1 MISKFEGIVIST
13 TTYGEN
19 SSIINILTKNH
30 GLVGV
35 MCKGSKSLKNPL
47 RIKTQKFTYGY
58 FYLTYNKNKLSKL
71 NDVDIIDN
79 FNTIKTDL
87 TLISYLSYLTELT
100 YQVVKQNDAPEI
112 FDLFIETI
120 KKINDKQVPLIM
132 TNILEIKYLDY
143 LGVSL
148 NLDSCIK
155 CGSRKGIITISPTE
169 GGYIC
174 QNCYRNE
181 KILPPK
187 AIKLIRMYLLV
198 DIKSITKIS
207 ISNDIAFEINNFIEN
222 YYEKYT
228 GLYLK
233 SKEFLRRI
241 NNL

>member
-58 FYLTYNKNKLSKL
+58 FYLTYNENKLSKL

-100 YQVVKQNDAPEI
+100 YQVVKQNDAPKI

>member
-58 FYLTYNKNKLSKL
+58 FYLTFNENKLSKL

-148 NLDSCIK
+148 NLNSCIK

-241 NNL
+241 NSL

>member
-58 FYLTYNKNKLSKL
+58 FYLTYNENKLSKL

-100 YQVVKQNDAPEI
+100 YQVVKQNDTPEI

-155 CGSRKGIITISPTE
+155 CGSRKGIITISATE

>member
-35 MCKGSKSLKNPL
+35 MCKESKSLKNPL

-58 FYLTYNKNKLSKL
+58 FFLTYNENKLSKL

>member
-1 MISKFEGIVIST
+1 MI
-13 TTYGEN
+13 
-19 SSIINILTKNH
+19 
-30 GLVGV
+30 
-35 MCKGSKSLKNPL
+35 
-47 RIKTQKFTYGY
+47 
-58 FYLTYNKNKLSKL
+58 
-71 NDVDIIDN
+71 
-79 FNTIKTDL
+79 

-112 FDLFIETI
+112 FDLFIATI
-120 KKINDKQVPLIM
+120 QKINEKQDPLIM

-148 NLDSCIK
+148 NLESCIK
-155 CGSRKGIITISPTE
+155 CGSKKKIITISPTE

-198 DIKSITKIS
+198 DIKSITKIN
-207 ISNDIAFEINNFIEN
+207 ISKDIAFAINNFLEN

-233 SKEFLRRI
+233 SKEFLKRI
-241 NNL
+241 SNL